1 MRAHGAGT
9 HSIFC
14 SSKPNP
20 IHLTLIQARF
30 AQMQNTEMT
39 IEGFPDIQFGENRAS
54 YGKLMAELVAVTQNQ
69 YIDIEPQH
77 GELGYLERVYRPL
90 LRYSQANPKKLL
102 KENFPDIEV
111 LREFLSIEEENIP
124 SDLLLIYICTTLA
137 IEALQAHNAKENFL
151 SLELL
156 VNAYYW
162 CGFQNCIDKHD
173 AIMAET
179 LIKENNSEQGLKKAL
194 TRHKPNI
201 QTREQACKLA
211 RELGPWKNY
220 PAAAE
225 IIYEKLKIELDEKL
239 GSEEPIGLLISWF
252 QRMPDRMD
260 VFEMARTPPSPKKK
274 K

>member
-1 MRAHGAGT
+1 
-9 HSIFC
+9 
-14 SSKPNP
+14 
-20 IHLTLIQARF
+20 
-30 AQMQNTEMT
+30 MQNTEMT

-54 YGKLMAELVAVTQNQ
+54 YGKLLAEVVAVTQNQ
-69 YIDIEPQH
+69 YIDIEPRH

-102 KENFPDIEV
+102 KDNFPDIEI
-111 LREFLSIEEENIP
+111 LRKFLSTEEENIP
-124 SDLLLIYICTTLA
+124 SDLLLIYICTALA
-137 IEALQAHNAKENFL
+137 VEALQAHNAKENLL

-179 LIKENNSEQGLKKAL
+179 LVKESNSKQGLEKAL

-201 QTREQACKLA
+201 QVREQAYQLA

-225 IIYEKLKIELDEKL
+225 AIYEKLKHQLVTKL
-239 GSEEPIGLLISWF
+239 GSKDPEGLLISWF
-252 QRMPDRMD
+252 SKMPDRMK
-260 VFEMARTPPSPKKK
+260 FFKMARTAPTSKKK
-274 K
+274 E